1 VSILAGF
8 IIFKIFRGAPLQY
21 QSALRILSYAV
32 VVCPLLMK
40 EERSIGGEKTMSST
54 NNNYKLEEGDDTMM
68 CCDCCGIAVDDIKV
82 KTCSANK
89 LVRYCSIDID
99 CQKDHRPKHKKA

>member
-1 VSILAGF
+1 
-8 IIFKIFRGAPLQY
+8 
-21 QSALRILSYAV
+21 
-32 VVCPLLMK
+32 MK

-99 CQKDHRPKHKKA
+99 CQKDHRPKHKKACKKRAAELRDELSFKQPESSHNGDCLFVYCHGN